1 MFLRRGAVMRN
12 MKYWNLIKF
21 ILIVVAVIIFLTW
34 LTGKVGDKMSE
45 YSERVKEVHNE
56 IENYVETE
64 VINIVALNYETDIKG
79 SFILGF
85 GNMSTKKY
93 YVAYKVLDDGGK
105 QLIEMDAEDVI
116 IYDSLGNDEQA
127 YLEIDKNYY
136 GRETAKRLYVPQ
148 NTIIENYELK
158 IE

>member
-1 MFLRRGAVMRN
+1 MRN
-12 MKYWNLIKF
+12 IKYGDLIKF
-21 ILIVVAVIIFLTW
+21 IFRAAAVIILLIW
-34 LTGKVGDKMSE
+34 LTGKAGDKMSE

-56 IENYVETE
+56 IESYVETE
-64 VINIVALNYETDIKG
+64 MINIVTLNYETDIKG

-136 GRETAKRLYVPQ
+136 GRETAKRLYIPQ
-148 NTIIENYELK
+148 NTIIEDYELK